1 MERDESIDNN
11 RLITISKLHFAA
23 VLFFCIG
30 LFVLITG
37 LLRIYA
43 MKHPVILGDLS
54 LYDLRAGTYVKD
66 EVDHLAVSWYS
77 PPSGGI
83 HYNGCYLESLNGIFW
98 SNVTDYYVAP
108 IGDGSAYV
116 SLLVPKEKSEPF
128 SKLTDEP
135 GGESVA
141 FTARIVRLRQGYETN
156 YPFMEN
162 ALGASPEELESC
174 FSLNYGIQLVEEEKE
189 KLLWI
194 KGFGLMAVGL
204 FLWLAGSFSKGSF
217 TLQIRKRENG
227 K

>member
-1 MERDESIDNN
+1 MERNKSTEDN

-23 VLFFCIG
+23 VLFLCIG

-37 LLRIYA
+37 LLRVYA
-43 MKHPVILGDLS
+43 MKHPVTLEDLS

-66 EVDHLAVSWYS
+66 ELDHLAVSWYS
-77 PPSGGI
+77 QPSGGTNF
-83 HYNGCYLESLNGIFW
+83 NGCYLESLDGTLW

-108 IGDGSAYV
+108 IGDSGAYI

-135 GGESVA
+135 QEESVA
-141 FTARIVRLRQGYETN
+141 FTARIVRLGRGYEPN

-162 ALGASPEELESC
+162 AIGASQEELESR
-174 FSLNYGIQLVEEEKE
+174 FSLSYGIRLVEEEKE
-189 KLLWI
+189 NLLWL
-194 KGFGLMAVGL
+194 KGFGLIAVGV
-204 FLWLAGSFSKGSF
+204 FLWLAGSISKGSL